1 MNRTFLGL
9 VGASLLGQLA
19 VLGYEMALTHRF
31 GTTRGA
37 DGLAFGFMLA
47 YALGS
52 ELAGWVNVL
61 LVPSLLD
68 AEARD
73 GRDAATGLLGSTLAA
88 AGLAGGALA
97 VALASLGPGLW
108 LLSDGTTGAET
119 EVLQLFSPLVALLP
133 MSAVLAGALQARER
147 YVMASLRQV
156 MWYGTAALAI
166 LMAGRLFGP
175 PVVPLG
181 MLVGLAAYVLVLGLL
196 ARPFARRAMRSRWA
210 SVRRLAPDL
219 PPLIV
224 MSAANYGLVL
234 LERALAANLGAGRL
248 AALTYAFRVVNGP
261 ITLIVMTASTMLF
274 TVMSAKAARQGRH
287 AVHELAGPALRI
299 SIVLSLPAAALL
311 MTSAESMVRVL
322 FERGAFTE
330 ESTRLTA
337 LAMVCYAPGLVGWAI
352 LPVLLRV
359 YWALHDL
366 RGPAAIQSGSAVF
379 GALSML
385 GLTWTFGFPGLALAG
400 SLTALVHAAALVVA
414 LHRGRPAGEAWS
426 VIYLAGQSLV
436 GAVAAAAVTAAA
448 GQVVDHAVAQLAL
461 GVPLGI
467 AAYAAVMTRIAPAEW
482 RAVLR
487 LLDPRGAQ
495 GAPLGRS
502 W

>member
-1 MNRTFLGL
+1 MNRTFLGI

-47 YALGS
+47 YALGN

-133 MSAVLAGALQARER
+133 MSAVLASALQARER

-210 SVRRLAPDL
+210 SVHRLAPEL
-219 PPLIV
+219 PPLTV

-248 AALTYAFRVVNGP
+248 AALTYAFRIVNGP
-261 ITLIVMTASTMLF
+261 ITLIVMTASTMFF
-274 TVMSAKAARQGRH
+274 TAMSAKAAREGRH
-287 AVHELAGPALRI
+287 AVHELAGPALRLG
-299 SIVLSLPAAALL
+299 IVLSLPAAALL
-311 MTSAESMVRVL
+311 VVSAEPIVRVL
-322 FERGAFTE
+322 FERGAFTP

-337 LAMVCYAPGLVGWAI
+337 LAMVCYAPGLAGWTI
-352 LPVLLRV
+352 LQLLLRV
-359 YWALHDL
+359 HWALRHL
-366 RGPAAIQSGSAVF
+366 RVLAAIQLGSAAF
-379 GALSML
+379 GAVSML
-385 GLTWTFGFPGLALAG
+385 YLTWALGFPGLAIAT
-400 SLTALVHAAALVVA
+400 SLTALVHAGALAVA
-414 LHRGRPAGEAWS
+414 LHRGRAPAEARS
-426 VIYLAGQSLV
+426 VAHLTGQAILGS
-436 GAVAAAAVTAAA
+436 VAAAAVAAA
-448 GQVVDHAVAQLAL
+448 PGLVVDHAIARLAL
-461 GVPLGI
+461 GVPSGI
-467 AAYAAVMTRIAPAEW
+467 AAYVAIMKRIAPADW

-487 LLDPRGAQ
+487 LLSRD
-495 GAPLGRS
+495 APWAFARRPG
-502 W
+502 